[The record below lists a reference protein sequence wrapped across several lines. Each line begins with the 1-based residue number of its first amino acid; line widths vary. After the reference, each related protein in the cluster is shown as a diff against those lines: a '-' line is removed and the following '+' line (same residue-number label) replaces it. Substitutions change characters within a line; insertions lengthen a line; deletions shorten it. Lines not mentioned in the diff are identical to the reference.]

1 CRLAWSST
9 SAYDRARSET
19 AGAGIE
25 TGIAFRQEKLY
36 KQFCLSSAFSL
47 AASAYTL
54 PQGMKRQASFS
65 TTETA
70 RPRTPVKRFGWKP
83 IAVFLCCRT
92 LSFNQEITV

>member
-9 SAYDRARSET
+9 SADDRARSET

-54 PQGMKRQASFS
+54 PQGMKRQASFFDDGNCQAQDS
-65 TTETA
+65 HKTFLVEA
-70 RPRTPVKRFGWKP
+70 DCRV
-83 IAVFLCCRT
+83 LCCRT
-92 LSFNQEITV
+92 LSFNQER